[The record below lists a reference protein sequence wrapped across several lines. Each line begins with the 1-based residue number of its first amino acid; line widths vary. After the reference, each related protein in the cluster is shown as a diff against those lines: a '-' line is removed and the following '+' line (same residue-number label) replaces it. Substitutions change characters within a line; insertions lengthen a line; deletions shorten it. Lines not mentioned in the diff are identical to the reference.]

1 MRKMSMAVLGILLVS
16 APLLAHHG
24 AAALDTG
31 KEVTLKGTVTE
42 WIWSNPH
49 CFLQFDAKDDTGK
62 VRNWAVET
70 QNPTAMTQR
79 GWSRTSFTAGDEV
92 TVILEPVMALEVSP
106 DALQALGSLSD
117 IVTAIHHDRPQ
128 RPALAQSVPLIRAN
142 SMWAATVDGVNID
155 GRGQIVVIL
164 DSGVEKDQ
172 PVRGQGGPA
181 RPVDSAAALAALVA
195 KTERLEREM
204 RDYEDLLRRR
214 GMTPSIWPVSGKLES
229 GMGGRRNPFGGRGF
243 EYHEGQ
249 DIDAVYGTPV
259 MVAASGTVTIAG
271 RERGYGN
278 VIYVDHGAGLSTR
291 YGHLSQIDVKI
302 GQTVTRG
309 QTIGLVGSTGR
320 STGPHL
326 HYEVRINNQPVDPRQ
341 YLPGAER

>member
-1 MRKMSMAVLGILLVS
+1 MIRDDRFYAFIVARTSRSRAHISRVCVHKRWLKAAGVVFVAVMAGLSYGFYGLTQQAEHLRIERENRKLRAEN
-16 APLLAHHG
+16 
-24 AAALDTG
+24 D
-31 KEVTLKGTVTE
+31 KQKQE
-42 WIWSNPH
+42 
-49 CFLQFDAKDDTGK
+49 LQRLNNRVD
-62 VRNWAVET
+62 AVEDT
-70 QNPTAMTQR
+70 
-79 GWSRTSFTAGDEV
+79 SRK
-92 TVILEPVMALEVSP
+92 
-106 DALQALGSLSD
+106 
-117 IVTAIHHDRPQ
+117 
-128 RPALAQSVPLIRAN
+128 LAEI
-142 SMWAATVDGVNID
+142 
-155 GRGQIVVIL
+155 
-164 DSGVEKDQ
+164 SGVEKDQ
-172 PVRGQGGPA
+172 PARGQGGPA

-204 RDYEDLLRRR
+204 RDYGDLLRRR

-249 DIDAVYGTPV
+249 DIDASYGTPV

-271 RERGYGN
+271 RQRGYGN

-291 YGHLSQIDVKI
+291 YGHLSEIDVKI

>member
-1 MRKMSMAVLGILLVS
+1 MIRDDRFYAFIVACTSRS
-16 APLLAHHG
+16 RAHIRRICFHKRWLK
-24 AAALDTG
+24 AAAVVFVAVMAGLSYGFYGLTQQAEHLRIARENQKLRAEND
-31 KEVTLKGTVTE
+31 KQKQE
-42 WIWSNPH
+42 
-49 CFLQFDAKDDTGK
+49 LQKLNNRVD
-62 VRNWAVET
+62 AVEDT
-70 QNPTAMTQR
+70 
-79 GWSRTSFTAGDEV
+79 SRK
-92 TVILEPVMALEVSP
+92 
-106 DALQALGSLSD
+106 
-117 IVTAIHHDRPQ
+117 
-128 RPALAQSVPLIRAN
+128 LAEI
-142 SMWAATVDGVNID
+142 
-155 GRGQIVVIL
+155 
-164 DSGVEKDQ
+164 SGVEKDAQ

-181 RPVDSAAALAALVA
+181 RPVDSAAALAALVV
-195 KTERLEREM
+195 KTARLEREM

-249 DIDAVYGTPV
+249 DIDASYGTPV
-259 MVAASGTVTIAG
+259 MVAAGGTITIAG
-271 RERGYGN
+271 RQRGYGN

-291 YGHLSQIDVKI
+291 YGHLSEIDVKI

>member
-1 MRKMSMAVLGILLVS
+1 MIRDDRFYAFIVARTSRSRAHIRRICVHKRWLKAAGVVFVAVMAGLSYGFYGLTQQAEHLRIERENRKLRAEN
-16 APLLAHHG
+16 
-24 AAALDTG
+24 D
-31 KEVTLKGTVTE
+31 KQKQE
-42 WIWSNPH
+42 
-49 CFLQFDAKDDTGK
+49 LQRLNNRVD
-62 VRNWAVET
+62 AVEDT
-70 QNPTAMTQR
+70 
-79 GWSRTSFTAGDEV
+79 SRK
-92 TVILEPVMALEVSP
+92 
-106 DALQALGSLSD
+106 
-117 IVTAIHHDRPQ
+117 
-128 RPALAQSVPLIRAN
+128 LAEI
-142 SMWAATVDGVNID
+142 
-155 GRGQIVVIL
+155 
-164 DSGVEKDQ
+164 SGVEKDQ

-181 RPVDSAAALAALVA
+181 RPVDSAAALAVLVA

-249 DIDAVYGTPV
+249 DIDASYGTPV

-271 RERGYGN
+271 RQRGYGN

-291 YGHLSQIDVKI
+291 YGHLSEIDVKI

-341 YLPGAER
+341 YLPGAEK